1 MFNAAPW
8 VADRG
13 PERQLASKIRTVP
26 RLPADR
32 IARLREVVD
41 EPDLSGTRYRLLE
54 PIGRGGMGAV
64 YLAEDATLGR
74 RVAIKVL
81 HPEMASP
88 EAVARMLREARTLAA
103 LEHPGI
109 VPVHDAGLLADGRA
123 FCVMKWVKGHRLD
136 EFQAPL
142 ADRLRVF
149 ERICQTVAFAHS
161 RGVIHRDLKPANVMV
176 GAFGEVLVL
185 DWGIAK
191 WLDQPESPALPSTPG
206 PATQDGAIVGTAEY
220 MAPEQSRGE
229 AVDPRSDVYALGTI
243 LRDLLDP
250 AVPKALR
257 AIAAKATSPAP
268 EHRYENAQSLA
279 EEVARYLDGLAVTAH
294 AETVLDQALRLLSR
308 HRAAVLLVL
317 AYLVMRMLLLWFR
330 SL

>member
-1 MFNAAPW
+1 
-8 VADRG
+8 
-13 PERQLASKIRTVP
+13 
-26 RLPADR
+26 
-32 IARLREVVD
+32 
-41 EPDLSGTRYRLLE
+41 
-54 PIGRGGMGAV
+54 MGAV
-64 YLAEDATLGR
+64 YLAEDVTLGR
-74 RVAIKVL
+74 QVAIKVL

-123 FCVMKWVKGHRLD
+123 FCVMKWVRGHRLD
-136 EFQAPL
+136 ELRAPM

-191 WLDQPESPALPSTPG
+191 WLHQAEAPPLESTATH
-206 PATQDGAIVGTAEY
+206 ATQHGAIVGTADY

-229 AVDPRSDVYALGTI
+229 AVDPRSDVYALGSI
-243 LRDLLDP
+243 LRGLLDP
-250 AVPKALR
+250 AAPKALS
-257 AIAAKATSPAP
+257 AIAAKATSAAP
-268 EHRYENAQSLA
+268 DQRYESAQALA
-279 EEVARYLDGLAVTAH
+279 DDIARYLDGLAVSAH
-294 AETVLDQALRLLSR
+294 AETVIDKAVRLAAR
-308 HRAAVLLVL
+308 HRVAVLLVL
-317 AYLVMRMLLLWFR
+317 AYLVVRMLLLWFR
-330 SL
+330 PR